1 MTFFIFTKGTSNIGG
16 GLYNA
21 QIEAAVL
28 LSRICSYGNGIGA
41 KEIVKND
48 GTKVICKR
56 AVDWKFAP
64 STTNLFRGLR
74 ACVSSL
80 VSLAKFGELP
90 AVIKNGGLDT
100 MSNIISSHGPA
111 AGDALSFV
119 LSLTAAQ
126 PQREVLMKSGVC
138 DVLIKSLPLYQDVNV
153 QRRIVQIIGNLATD
167 QESMDIIAKTDITSQ
182 INDIVNTIYY

>member
-1 MTFFIFTKGTSNIGG
+1 
-16 GLYNA
+16 
-21 QIEAAVL
+21 
-28 LSRICSYGNGIGA
+28 
-41 KEIVKND
+41 
-48 GTKVICKR
+48 
-56 AVDWKFAP
+56 
-64 STTNLFRGLR
+64 
-74 ACVSSL
+74 
-80 VSLAKFGELP
+80 
-90 AVIKNGGLDT
+90 